1 MIWFWWFM
9 LTMVLVIPVTMAV
22 IGLRSLRG
30 RFPPYGSGSG
40 YRTRRSLASP
50 EAWVFAHV
58 YFGRLWVIVGLA
70 VLVPSTVVMLL
81 CPGGD
86 TDRIGLWGGALCFI
100 QTFVMLVPMPLTESA
115 LRRMGG

>member
-1 MIWFWWFM
+1 MGWFWWFM
-9 LTMVLVIPVTMAV
+9 LAMVLVIPLTMLML
-22 IGLRSLRG
+22 GLRWWRG
-30 RFPPYGSGSG
+30 RTPPYGGSSG

-50 EAWVFAHV
+50 EAWAFAHV
-58 YFGRLWVIVGLA
+58 YFGRLWVIVGVA
-70 VLVPSTVVMLL
+70 VLVPSAVVMLL

-100 QTFVMLVPMPLTESA
+100 QTFVMLIPMIATENA